1 MAYSQGYESYG
12 DPYMSRSMSRSM
24 SRRQSMG
31 YPSYPYSDGM
41 AGSDY
46 QAPYQIYG
54 PPSTA
59 MVPVSRRL
67 TNQAYDM
74 DDPYYDEHAMSMP
87 MGHSGS
93 MIMPRARRHSTVS
106 FAPPPAINPYRVP
119 SALHLKF
126 KRKGSFTTGIGLEEA
141 QSRIRLSGN
150 DAYSFHDLHADGRG
164 RIYLKVKWTGYSSL
178 TYEIPLDGYDSRIDL
193 QTLARRVSR
202 ACVHYLQA
210 NVIPIPWDRVVLHH
224 LEEVSY
230 GVWQPML
237 STR

>member
-1 MAYSQGYESYG
+1 
-12 DPYMSRSMSRSM
+12 
-24 SRRQSMG
+24 
-31 YPSYPYSDGM
+31 
-41 AGSDY
+41 
-46 QAPYQIYG
+46 
-54 PPSTA
+54 
-59 MVPVSRRL
+59 
-67 TNQAYDM
+67 M

-164 RIYLKVKWTGYSSL
+164 RIYLKVK
-178 TYEIPLDGYDSRIDL
+178 
-193 QTLARRVSR
+193 V
-202 ACVHYLQA
+202 
-210 NVIPIPWDRVVLHH
+210 
-224 LEEVSY
+224 
-230 GVWQPML
+230 
-237 STR
+237 